1 MKNQAKQNQV
11 TYKIES
17 TINAHGNSQGVENK
31 SHGSFSRRP
40 NARNCPWTL
49 IHETKKKKKKKK
61 QKKKKKK
68 INTIE
73 SNINAHGNSQ
83 GVEKK
88 SHRIDFKAA

>member
-1 MKNQAKQNQV
+1 VDSYTSKKMKNQAKQNQV

-49 IHETKKKKKKKK
+49 IHETKKKE
-61 QKKKKKK
+61 KK

-73 SNINAHGNSQ
+73 SKINAHGNSQ
-83 GVEKK
+83 RVENK
-88 SHRIDFKAA
+88 SHGIDSKTA